1 MDLKSNNGNILDSK
15 YLTSDNCPDMKCSL
29 RLSVANILSLYQVI
43 VAANNV
49 INSTNTT
56 KFIIIGEN

>member
-1 MDLKSNNGNILDSK
+1 MDLKSNNSNILDSK

-29 RLSVANILSLYQVI
+29 RLSVPNILSLYQVI

-56 KFIIIGEN
+56 KFIIVGEN